1 MLDDSQICFFSHLFL
16 PLGPQQVPSRP
27 PPPRGLP
34 FCPTSVATTG
44 RVLQFYP
51 GEVPDSSERGRT
63 HFYSSG
69 QRPTV
74 VTRPPREVAP
84 GDGNE
89 DGDRSLQ
96 LRFENCS
103 RLAGQCCRLEPTP
116 SEGRANP
123 NSRGGLGCHVWA
135 GRGAGAGRRHR
146 ARAAGRGLGGKG
158 GVAGAQ
164 QSEAGRSFGAG
175 GVLQ

>member
-1 MLDDSQICFFSHLFL
+1 M
-16 PLGPQQVPSRP
+16 
-27 PPPRGLP
+27 
-34 FCPTSVATTG
+34 ATTG

-89 DGDRSLQ
+89 DGDRSSQTLFYPI
-96 LRFENCS
+96 LTELLEIA
-103 RLAGQCCRLEPTP
+103 LALEKL
-116 SEGRANP
+116 GR
-123 NSRGGLGCHVWA
+123 
-135 GRGAGAGRRHR
+135 
-146 ARAAGRGLGGKG
+146 
-158 GVAGAQ
+158 
-164 QSEAGRSFGAG
+164 
-175 GVLQ
+175 